1 MMRNIL
7 SEYGFSLLELA
18 MRLFRLRS
26 LRTGV
31 PDVGHS
37 HRRIVA
43 MLARAPRLRRAGA
56 RQSANPMPSRFHVE
70 WCVTFHASSLER
82 RFRRHI

>member
-7 SEYGFSLLELA
+7 SEYGIALLELA

-31 PDVGHS
+31 PDVGH
-37 HRRIVA
+37 RIDA
-43 MLARAPRLRRAGA
+43 SSQCSLGRRACAEPAHGKALTQCQVGFMSNGA
-56 RQSANPMPSRFHVE
+56 
-70 WCVTFHASSLER
+70 
-82 RFRRHI
+82 